1 MALSTSK
8 KPKVAKLK
16 FQKIQKNP
24 LQQNKNKN
32 KLENFHF

>member
-1 MALSTSK
+1 MAISTSK
-8 KPKVAKLK
+8 KPKVAQIK

-24 LQQNKNKN
+24 LQKNENKN